1 MNFHPHLRT
10 ELAAEVRPAAAATQT
25 PETPETDAAKT
36 TPTSGGT
43 TPRTPVAAFFDLDKT
58 IIAGS
63 STLAFSG
70 PLRDRGLIGRRALLR
85 SGYAQ
90 LLLMV
95 SGADAD
101 FMERMRSRISAL
113 CAGWDAA
120 EVRSVIEQSIHE
132 ILPSMIYTEA
142 VELISEHRGHGH
154 HVVVVSAS
162 GMEMVGPIADALGAD
177 DAMGTRMELAE
188 GRYTGEIDFYCYG
201 EGKARAARTLAA
213 ERGYRLADCYAYSDS
228 ITDLPL
234 LEVVGHPR
242 AVNPDRELRR
252 VAVERGWPVLNFVAP
267 VPLRTRMSQ
276 RARSLLPARWSR
288 FTRWTPR
295 SIPSPA
301 LLALA
306 GLAGLAG
313 LAAMRGRPNAELR
326 IATTKN
332 RASDQPLNG

>member
-10 ELAAEVRPAAAATQT
+10 ELAVEVRPAAAATRA
-25 PETPETDAAKT
+25 PETDVAKT
-36 TPTSGGT
+36 TPTSGDT
-43 TPRTPVAAFFDLDKT
+43 TPRAPVAAFFDLDKT

-113 CAGWDAA
+113 CTGWDAA
-120 EVRSVIEQSIHE
+120 EVRSVIERSIHE

-142 VELISEHRGHGH
+142 VELISEHREHGH
-154 HVVVVSAS
+154 HIVVVSAS

-177 DAMGTRMELAE
+177 VAMGTRMEVAD
-188 GRYTGEIDFYCYG
+188 GRYTGKIDFYCYG
-201 EGKARAARTLAA
+201 EGKARAARTLAD

-242 AVNPDRELRR
+242 AVNPDRALRR
-252 VAVERGWPVLNFVAP
+252 VALRRGWPVLNFVAP
-267 VPLRTRMSQ
+267 VPLRTRMGR
-276 RARSLLPARWSR
+276 RARSLLPAGRPR
-288 FTRWTPR
+288 FMRRAPGP
-295 SIPSPA
+295 IPLPA

-313 LAAMRGRPNAELR
+313 LAAARGRPHAESR
-326 IATTKN
+326 IATTRK
-332 RASDQPLNG
+332 RASG